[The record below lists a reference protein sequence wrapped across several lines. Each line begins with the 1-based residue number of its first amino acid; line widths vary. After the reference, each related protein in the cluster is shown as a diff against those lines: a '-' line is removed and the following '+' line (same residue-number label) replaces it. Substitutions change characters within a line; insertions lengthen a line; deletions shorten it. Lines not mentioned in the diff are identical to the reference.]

1 MATEKK
7 DEKKELQDETGF
19 IHTEE
24 LRDLLKE
31 KENEKNCLGIRDGL
45 VKEKNKSKME
55 KKEFRF
61 LKFFLFYSMIYQY
74 SSC

>member
-31 KENEKNCLGIRDGL
+31 KENEKKLPWYKRWFSKG
-45 VKEKNKSKME
+45 KNK
-55 KKEFRF
+55 KK
-61 LKFFLFYSMIYQY
+61 
-74 SSC
+74 